1 MDLGSVRKAY
11 RFYAPIYNYIFGR
24 IVDEGRR
31 EAVSRFRQETG
42 NRILEIGVGTGLSLP
57 FYDPGVEVTG
67 VDVSAEM
74 LAIARRRYLG
84 PKYPHVRALM
94 EMDAQDLDFPDNY
107 FDGTVAMYV
116 ASVVP
121 DPERMMR
128 EMFRVTR
135 PGAPVLVVNHFA
147 SEKAILRS
155 VESKMAPF
163 SKKLGFRPDFSLD
176 AFVELVGSEPL
187 RVTRV
192 NVGKYWR
199 LLEFRAPD
207 HPVVA
212 EPEVVADEPEA
223 SEVPAARKFEKRGIP
238 ESAT

>member
-11 RFYAPIYNYIFGR
+11 RFYAPVYNYVFGR

-31 EAVSRFRQETG
+31 EAVSRFRQEAG
-42 NRILEIGVGTGLSLP
+42 DRILEIGVGTGLSLP

-67 VDVSAEM
+67 VDVSTEM
-74 LAIARRRYLG
+74 LEIARRRYLG

-94 EMDAQDLDFPDNY
+94 EMDAQDLDFPDDY
-107 FDGTVAMYV
+107 FQGTVAMYV

-147 SEKAILRS
+147 SRKSILRRM
-155 VESKMAPF
+155 ESGLAPF
-163 SKKLGFRPDFSLD
+163 SSKLGFRPDFCLD
-176 AFVELVGSEPL
+176 RFVELAGSEPV
-187 RVTRV
+187 RITRV

-207 HPVVA
+207 NPVAATPEEAVA
-212 EPEVVADEPEA
+212 APEVAKAP
-223 SEVPAARKFEKRGIP
+223 GG
-238 ESAT
+238 